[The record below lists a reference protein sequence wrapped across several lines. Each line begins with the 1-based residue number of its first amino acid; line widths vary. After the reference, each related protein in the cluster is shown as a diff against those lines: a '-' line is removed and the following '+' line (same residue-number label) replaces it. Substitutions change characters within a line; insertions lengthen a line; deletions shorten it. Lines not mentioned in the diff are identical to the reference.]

1 MRLFFFTLL
10 LSLLSGAAFA
20 QPVPTQKPKRPE
32 PTEQQRAIQDTLINL
47 IDSEVR
53 IRRDIAQVRR
63 RLRFT
68 EDVLVQRDLE
78 AQLADKREQLRTTSE
93 RLEELATGIPPEEI
107 NLSDRP
113 DFNVETEMQQ
123 LIEPFISMMKN
134 ATEEARQIERLRQLK
149 RLTEVRI
156 ELANRAILGIEA
168 LIVQTEAEAPRKRLN
183 ILMKNWQER
192 LAAAKDLAVSTDR
205 QLDSRINKKGQAT
218 ASGKAI
224 GDFVSSRGRNLFV
237 GFIVFLS
244 VMIGMRF
251 IGLLGHK
258 ALMRFYDPEKPRNF
272 TRRIVRLTFN
282 VASVVLACISML
294 LVFDYFNDWLLFGL
308 GIVTFAAGIWYV
320 LKALPSLM
328 HQATLLLNLGAV
340 QEGERVIFKD
350 VPFLVKKLDFYSEL
364 VNPKMRGG
372 HFVIPIA
379 ELQGY
384 HSRPVAKDEVWFPC
398 SEGDTVILSDERWG
412 RITFISPETVVMQDD
427 GGSDNTFE
435 TADFLSLSPRNM
447 SCGYRTESEFGV
459 DYRHQAIATTDIPRI
474 MAAEVRKDL
483 EKRFGKEKVR
493 HVAVEFMMAGD
504 SALIYE
510 VEADMTGAAG
520 WQWEEV
526 KFALA
531 KFATDSCTRNGWNIP
546 FPQITISKSAS

>member
-1 MRLFFFTLL
+1 MA
-10 LSLLSGAAFA
+10 SA

-32 PTEQQRAIQDTLINL
+32 PTQQQKAVQETLINL
-47 IDSEVR
+47 IDAEVR
-53 IRRDIAQVRR
+53 IRRDLAQIRR

-78 AQLADKREQLRTTSE
+78 AQLADKREELRATSL

-107 NLSDRP
+107 NLPDRP
-113 DFNVETEMQQ
+113 QFNVEEEMQQ
-123 LIEPFISMMKN
+123 LVEPFISMMKS

-149 RLTEVRI
+149 RVTQDRI
-156 ELANRAILGIEA
+156 ELANRAIIGIEA
-168 LIVQTEAEAPRKRLN
+168 LMVQTEAEAPRKRLAV
-183 ILMKNWQER
+183 LLKNWEER
-192 LAAAKDLAVSTDR
+192 LAVARDLSVSTER
-205 QLDSRINKKGQAT
+205 QLDSRINKKGQAS

-224 GDFVSSRGRNLFV
+224 GDFISTRGRNLFV
-237 GFIVFLS
+237 GFMVFLS
-244 VMIGMRF
+244 VLIALRF
-251 IGLLGHK
+251 IGLLGHNL
-258 ALMRFYDPEKPRNF
+258 LMRFYDANLPRNF
-272 TRRIVRLTFN
+272 TRRIVRLSYNIF
-282 VASVVLACISML
+282 AFVLACVSML

-308 GIVTFAAGIWYV
+308 GIITFAAGVWYL

-340 QEGERVIFKD
+340 QEGERVIFKG

-384 HSRPVAKDEVWFPC
+384 HSRPVAKNEVWFPC

-435 TADFLSLSPRNM
+435 TADFLGLSPRNM

-474 MAAEVRKDL
+474 MAKEVRKDL
-483 EKRFGKEKVR
+483 EERFGKEKIR
-493 HVAVEFMMAGD
+493 NVAVEFIEAGD

-510 VEADMTGAAG
+510 VEADMTGAAA

-531 KFATDSCTRNGWNIP
+531 KFATDSCTRNGWTIP
-546 FPQITISKSAS
+546 FPQLTLSKSPA